1 MAGTSI
7 GSTALHLSVDGA
19 DFNTGLTKAGD
30 QFRVFVLKT
39 KAESQKL
46 HKEVKAGLGFGD
58 ILKVGTGVA
67 GGLAGAFGIG
77 ALASGLAG
85 IVTDSIKLAASV
97 EDTAT
102 DFRVMV
108 GDADKAAKL
117 FADIRDFA
125 AKTPLTTNELA
136 DAAKSLLGIGVAT
149 EQIVPTLKALGDL
162 AGGQGE
168 KLKTVALIYG
178 KVRQEGKVSGEILQQ
193 FAENN
198 IPLVDSLAKVLGKS
212 AVEVRGLAEEGKI
225 GFPDLQ
231 RAILAATGEGGRFFG
246 LMDARSKT
254 FNGLLSTLKD
264 NWEQLLSGFGQ
275 VLIDEFGLKD
285 VLAKLADSTDL
296 AKNNLD
302 GIRPIVHDIAE
313 AAGKVGRSLYEGGAD
328 FARFIARAKDDL
340 GEAQASLEKGK
351 RFVKPGGAGFSLLPL
366 DSIRDLLRFNR
377 DHGLVVPKVGQRGA
391 GTGGAGADGGAD
403 GGAGGREMGP
413 AEAAIVRAKAE
424 IDKIWDLRAP
434 TLAGEAVGKG
444 LVAHLAAF
452 SKGESERLKVEAD
465 QLNREMLAKVK
476 GLREEFDPMVKV
488 RRELDELR
496 TIRDRGG
503 FKGAGLVGMM
513 TDAAGGGGDLFKLA
527 AGNLVRGLAGNLD
540 QFAKQP
546 GIAAAG
552 SSEAVAAILT
562 HQNAGMV
569 RPEDKVV
576 AAIKAQEQIHKANR
590 DMLKRIADLIEKK
603 QIPGLF

>member
-39 KAESQKL
+39 KAESQQL
-46 HKEVKAGLGFGD
+46 HKEVKSGLGFGD

-275 VLIDEFGLKD
+275 AIIEEFGLKG
-285 VLAKLADSTDL
+285 VLSKLADSTDL

-302 GIRPIVHDIAE
+302 SIRPIVHDIAE

-340 GEAQASLEKGK
+340 GEAQASFEKGK
-351 RFVKPGGAGFSLLPL
+351 RFAKPGGGAAAILPIETVKDFVRYLQTQGIGAAG
-366 DSIRDLLRFNR
+366 IKT
-377 DHGLVVPKVGQRGA
+377 PKGTGAKGA
-391 GTGGAGADGGAD
+391 GPGG
-403 GGAGGREMGP
+403 EMGP

-424 IDKIWDLRAP
+424 IDKVWDLRAP
-434 TLAGEAVGKG
+434 ELAGEAVGKG

-569 RPEDKVV
+569 KPEDKVV
-576 AAIKAQEQIHKANR
+576 AAIKAQEAVHKANR

>member
-39 KAESQKL
+39 KAESQQL

-67 GGLAGAFGIG
+67 GGLAGALGIG
-77 ALASGLAG
+77 SLASGLAG

-125 AKTPLTTNELA
+125 AKTPLTATELA

-264 NWEQLLSGFGQ
+264 NWEQLLAGFGQ

-285 VLAKLADSTDL
+285 VLKNLADSTDL
-296 AKNNLD
+296 AKGNLD
-302 GIRPIVHDIAE
+302 GIRPIIHDIANASKR
-313 AAGKVGRSLYEGGAD
+313 AASALVEGG
-328 FARFIARAKDDL
+328 FAFAESIASAKDSIGEIRADL
-340 GEAQASLEKGK
+340 KDAKNALGIGTAYDAAKDIFNRYRYAGIGGGTVADSLRSGRGPGENQQAVNRLKAEFEKIW
-351 RFVKPGGAGFSLLPL
+351 GGAGMM
-366 DSIRDLLRFNR
+366 
-377 DHGLVVPKVGQRGA
+377 GA
-391 GTGGAGADGGAD
+391 GETF
-403 GGAGGREMGP
+403 GR
-413 AEAAIVRAKAE
+413 
-424 IDKIWDLRAP
+424 
-434 TLAGEAVGKG
+434 G

-452 SKGESERLKVEAD
+452 SKAESERLKIDAD
-465 QLNREMLAKVK
+465 QLTRDMLAKVK
-476 GLREEFDPMVKV
+476 GLKEEFDPMVKV
-488 RRELDELR
+488 RRELDELK

-503 FKGAGLVGMM
+503 FNTGGLVGMM
-513 TDAAGGGGDLFKLA
+513 ARANGGGDDLFKLA
-527 AGNLVRGLAGNLD
+527 VGKLGRELAGSLD
-540 QFAKQP
+540 LFSKQP
-546 GIAAAG
+546 GIATAG
-552 SSEAVAAILT
+552 SSEAVSAILT
-562 HQNAGMV
+562 QKNAGMV
-569 RPEDKVV
+569 KPEDKVV
-576 AAIKAQEQIHKANR
+576 AAIKAQEAVHKANR